1 MPNTDNKIKYGISK
15 CYMCPCTINENNEA
29 TYTGSPF
36 AVPGARAISLSPQ
49 GEQSIFWA
57 DDVAYYVGNGNAGY
71 QGDLTLAR
79 IPDEVRQKILGEYLD
94 GNGVLVED
102 ANAQA
107 IHFALMFQFKGDQR
121 NTLHVLY
128 NCTAARGEI
137 ASSTKEDTVEPIEET
152 LTITATSIYNSTL
165 NKDIVKA
172 STGKDVQTSATTT
185 WYTSV
190 YQPIAATT

>member
-15 CYMCPCTINENNEA
+15 CYMAVCTLNENNEP
-29 TYTGSPF
+29 TYQTPF
-36 AVPGARAISLSPQ
+36 HVPGARAISLSAQ
-49 GEQSIFWA
+49 GEQSIFYA
-57 DDVAYYVGNGNAGY
+57 DDIAYYVGNGNAGY

-107 IHFALMFQFKGDQR
+107 VHFALMFQFKGDQR
-121 NTLHVLY
+121 DTLHVIY

-137 ASSTKEDTVEPIEET
+137 ASQTKEDTVEPLEET
-152 LTITATSIYNSTL
+152 LTITATSIHNSTL

-172 STGKDVQTSATTT
+172 ATGKDVLDSAKTS
-185 WYTSV
+185 WYSNV